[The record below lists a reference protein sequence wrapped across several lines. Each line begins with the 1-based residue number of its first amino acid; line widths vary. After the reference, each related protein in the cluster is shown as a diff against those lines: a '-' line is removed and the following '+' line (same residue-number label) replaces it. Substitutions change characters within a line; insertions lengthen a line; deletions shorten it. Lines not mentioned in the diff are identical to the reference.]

1 MSVLNL
7 VYIADLLEGFL
18 VCSLLGVLKTVH
30 IFLVVGLHDL
40 DLVTLVLIRG
50 LIALNLLLSV
60 PHTAIQLLL
69 LVIEL
74 VFERQEV
81 LIEGDTVSQERL
93 IAIGLVLLVD
103 LLVLQQLDLCFHS
116 GDLLVEVQDDVVM
129 DGIRFSASLPLVSR
143 LFDFFCR
150 LLKVR
155 VTFEFL
161 VDDRASCPCIDI
173 EVSASKFDIACGC
186 STACSRSSYSAYNVV
201 EKITGYK
208 RALHL

>member
-1 MSVLNL
+1 MW
-7 VYIADLLEGFL
+7 ITDLLESFL

-50 LIALNLLLSV
+50 LIACDLLLSV

-81 LIEGDTVSQERL
+81 LIEGNAVSQERL
-93 IAIGLVLLVD
+93 IAVGLVLLVD
-103 LLVLQQLDLCFHS
+103 LLVLQQLDLGLHG

-129 DGIRFSASLPLVSR
+129 DGIGFSAPLPLVSR
-143 LFDFFCR
+143 LFDLLCR
-150 LLKVR
+150 LLEVR
-155 VTFEFL
+155 VTLEFL
-161 VDDRASCPCIDI
+161 IDDRASRTGIDI
-173 EVSASKFDIACGC
+173 EVPTCKLDIACGC
-186 STACSRSSYSAYNVV
+186 AATCSRSYSAYIV
-201 EKITGYK
+201 
-208 RALHL
+208 R

>member
-1 MSVLNL
+1 M
-7 VYIADLLEGFL
+7 
-18 VCSLLGVLKTVH
+18 H

-40 DLVTLVLIRG
+40 DLVTFVLIRG
-50 LIALNLLLSV
+50 LIACDLLLSV

-81 LIEGDTVSQERL
+81 LIEGDTVAQERL

-103 LLVLQQLDLCFHS
+103 LLVLQQLDLGLHG

-129 DGIRFSASLPLVSR
+129 DGIGFSASLPLMSR
-143 LFDFFCR
+143 LFDFVCR

-155 VTFEFL
+155 VTLEFL
-161 VDDRASCPCIDI
+161 VDDWASRTCINI
-173 EVSASKFDIACGC
+173 EVPTCKLDIACS
-186 STACSRSSYSAYNVV
+186 STATCS
-201 EKITGYK
+201 
-208 RALHL
+208 